1 MVKRTHRISI
11 SLSVAALMLS
21 VLVGS
26 AMSAA
31 GGNPYVKKS
40 PPTIG
45 YSIQSAQDPYWQG
58 YVHGIKVEA
67 KKLGYTKI
75 FTSDSQ
81 ASAATQVSG
90 SAALIADGISGLIV
104 SPQDPSALPATITAA
119 HNAKI
124 PVIVGDVG
132 ATGAYDAYI
141 DSNNYNGGVLAAQ
154 FISKALAKKPGVQ
167 EVAVI
172 ELLPTTSVNKPR
184 TDGFTQTIAKDKH
197 IKVVAK
203 PSGQQ
208 TLSGGFAAAKA
219 ILAAH
224 PKIAA
229 IYAEN
234 DSMATGASQVL
245 IQAHKN
251 PVTGV
256 VVVGFNGDP
265 IGLTNLGKGKI
276 AADVAQNPYLQG
288 KLAVDD
294 INSLLNGKSLTFQH
308 PAIKTQEIPVELVTP
323 QNLKAFLKRVKAGT
337 AY

>member
-1 MVKRTHRISI
+1 MVRRKTRFKLCIG
-11 SLSVAALMLS
+11 
-21 VLVGS
+21 VGAV
-26 AMSAA
+26 AMSFAA
-31 GGNPYVKKS
+31 VSAVASGTFVAKS
-40 PPTIG
+40 PKTLG

-58 YVHGIKVEA
+58 YVHGITVEMG
-67 KKLGYTKI
+67 KLGFTHLY
-75 FTSDSQ
+75 TSDSQ

-104 SPQDPSALPATITAA
+104 SPQDPTALPATITAA
-119 HNAKI
+119 HAAQI
-124 PVIVGDVG
+124 PVVVGDVG

-141 DSNNYNGGVLAAQ
+141 DSNNLSGGVLAAK
-154 FISKALAKKPGVQ
+154 FIESKLASRKGVQ
-167 EVAVI
+167 QVAVI
-172 ELLPTTSVNKPR
+172 ELLPTTSVNAPR
-184 TDGFTQTIAKDKH
+184 TNGFTQTVASDKH
-197 IKVVAK
+197 IKVVAT

-208 TLSGGFAAAKA
+208 TLAGGYAAAKA

-245 IQAHKN
+245 LQAHKN

-256 VVVGFNGDP
+256 VLVGFNGDP
-265 IGLTNLGKGKI
+265 IGLTNLGSGKI
-276 AADVAQNPYLQG
+276 AADVAQNPFLQG
-288 KLAVDD
+288 ELAVKD
-294 INSLLNGKSLTFQH
+294 IQALLDGKSLTYQH

-323 QNLKAFLKRVKAGT
+323 QNLKPFLKRVKAGT